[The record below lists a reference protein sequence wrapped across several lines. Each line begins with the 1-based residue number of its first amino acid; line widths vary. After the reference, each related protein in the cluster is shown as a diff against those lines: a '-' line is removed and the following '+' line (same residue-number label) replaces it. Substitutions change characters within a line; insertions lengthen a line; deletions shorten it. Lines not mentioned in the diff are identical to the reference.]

1 MGKFQWREVDEY
13 ERAGSQKIKRR
24 TKFVDEDN
32 IGTSQKK
39 TQRRVKRK

>member
-24 TKFVDEDN
+24 TKFIDED
-32 IGTSQKK
+32 GTDLSPKK
-39 TQRRVKRK
+39 PQRRDKRK

>member
-24 TKFVDEDN
+24 TKFVDED
-32 IGTSQKK
+32 SMDMSPKK